1 MKRFLTAIFIVISLV
16 MAFAEDGVYPDKV
29 VIGSFQALSGPYAVI
44 GQGMTKGMKAYFN
57 WINEQGG
64 IYDRKIKLIVVDDQL
79 NPSKT
84 VVEVKRLVEEDKVF
98 AIVGGLG
105 TYGCLAVMDYL
116 NNKGVPFVYQGSG
129 SSKLSHPPKK
139 YVFPVQPDY
148 LLEGQLIGKF
158 LVETKG
164 IRSIG
169 IIYMNNDV
177 GKEGLTGVQKR
188 LSKYGIS
195 PKVEIPYNPLETD
208 YSSLALQVLDK
219 NPKAA
224 VIYGFITDTLRWI
237 KTLKDYGYDGLIVTI
252 YPNADPAFVKL
263 GGKYVEGVVVTGW
276 VPIPSKDNPEYTK
289 DYQKFVEI
297 YQKSYP
303 DEIPSSYAVAGF
315 IAAEVFTEALRRAGK
330 EPTREKLVEAL
341 ESFKHWN
348 GIMAKD
354 ITYGPG
360 QRRGKST
367 MYFIK
372 IENGIFVPIT
382 GLMGL
387 E

>member
-1 MKRFLTAIFIVISLV
+1 MKKLAVLLILV
-16 MAFAEDGVYPDKV
+16 LGVVGLLAEDGVYPDKV

-64 IYDRKIKLIVVDDQL
+64 IYGRKIKLIVADDQL

-116 NNKGVPFVYQGSG
+116 NSKGIPFVYQGSG

-148 LLEGQLIGKF
+148 LLEGQLIAKF
-158 LVETKG
+158 LMEKQG
-164 IRSIG
+164 IKDVAV
-169 IIYMNNDV
+169 IYMNNDV
-177 GKEGLTGVQKR
+177 GKEGLTGIKKR
-188 LSKYGIS
+188 LT
-195 PKVEIPYNPLETD
+195 PTLEIPYNPLETD
-208 YSSLALQVLDK
+208 YSSLALKVMDK
-219 NPKAA
+219 NPRAV

-263 GGKYVEGVVVTGW
+263 GGKYVEGVIVTGW

-297 YQKSYP
+297 YQKTYP
-303 DEIPSSYAVAGF
+303 NEIPSSYAVAGF

-330 EPTREKLVEAL
+330 DLTREGLVKAL
-341 ESFKHWN
+341 ESFNHWN

-354 ITYGPG
+354 ITYGPNR
-360 QRRGKST
+360 RRGKSS

-372 IENGIFVPIT
+372 IENGLFAPIT
-382 GLMGL
+382 GLLSVEGD
-387 E
+387 